1 MTKEKG
7 LHSIG
12 MFDSGIGGLTVMQ
25 KVREVL
31 PQESIV
37 YFGDTARIPYGG
49 KSRETLIRYSIE
61 SSIFLFE
68 QNIKVLV
75 IACNTAASAAMS
87 KLCSVFNIPIIGV
100 IEPGAAKAVNVTR
113 NQRIAVLATK
123 ATIHSGAYEKEIQ
136 KLQPTATV
144 FSIACPLFVPFV
156 EEGMLDHPCTRAI
169 VKEYL
174 APLKNQGID
183 TVVLGCTH
191 YPLLRHLVQEELGP
205 DVTLVDSAS
214 TCAEHVSDTLKSKAL
229 EAPADVYAKYRY
241 FVSDDP
247 EKFRLSAEKIFGHAI
262 PYVELATVWT

>member
-1 MTKEKG
+1 MTTEKRH
-7 LHSIG
+7 HSIG

-61 SSIFLFE
+61 SAIFLFE
-68 QNIKVLV
+68 QDIKVLV

-100 IEPGAAKAVNVTR
+100 IEPGAAKAVSVTR
-113 NQRIAVLATK
+113 NQRIAVLGTK
-123 ATIHSGAYEKEIQ
+123 ATIQSDAYRKEIVR
-136 KLQPTATV
+136 LQPQATV

-156 EEGMLDHPCTRAI
+156 EEGMVDHPCTKAI

-174 APLKNQGID
+174 APLKNQGVD
-183 TVVLGCTH
+183 TAVLGCTH
-191 YPLLRHLVQEELGP
+191 YPLLQHLIQEELGEE
-205 DVTLVDSAS
+205 VTLVDSAS
-214 TCAEHVSDTLKSKAL
+214 TCAERVSDTLRSQSLTAL
-229 EAPADVYAKYRY
+229 EHLPAQYRY
-241 FVSDDP
+241 FVSDDS

-262 PYVELATVWT
+262 PHVQLATVWT

>member
-1 MTKEKG
+1 MTTEKK
-7 LHSIG
+7 LYSIG

-25 KVREVL
+25 KVREAL
-31 PQESIV
+31 PQENIV
-37 YFGDTARIPYGG
+37 YFGDTARIPYGS

-100 IEPGAAKAVNVTR
+100 IEPGAAKAVSVTR
-113 NQRIAVLATK
+113 NQRIAVLGTK
-123 ATIHSGAYEKEIQ
+123 ATVQSEAYRKEIIR
-136 KLQPTATV
+136 LQPAASV

-156 EEGMLDHPCTRAI
+156 EEGMVDHPCTRAI

-174 APLKNQGID
+174 APLKGQGID
-183 TVVLGCTH
+183 TAVLGCTH
-191 YPLLRHLVQEELGP
+191 YPLLRHLIQEELGE

-214 TCAEHVSDTLKSKAL
+214 TCAERVSETLRSQSLA
-229 EAPADVYAKYRY
+229 APAQASVKYRY

-262 PYVELATVWT
+262 PHVELATVWT